1 MTGARGT
8 VGCHVVDTV
17 LGPCGV
23 AWDDEARVTAAALPD
38 TDAASVVAHLGAPVA
53 TPPARI
59 VEIADRMAALLR
71 GDDVTL
77 DDVVLADDDLPD
89 FDSRVYRVLRSIP
102 RGRVATY
109 GEVAALVGAPGAAQ
123 AVGRAMGRNP
133 FPIVVPCHRVLGAGT
148 EIGGFSAPG
157 GVATK
162 RAILAA
168 EGVVG
173 FGEPTLF

>member
-1 MTGARGT
+1 MTAS

-23 AWDDEARVTAAALPD
+23 AWDGEGRVTAVALPD
-38 TDAASVVAHLGAPVA
+38 RDAAAVVSHLDVPVA
-53 TPPARI
+53 DPPDGI
-59 VEIADRMAALLR
+59 VDVADRMSALLA
-71 GDDVTL
+71 GQDVDL
-77 DDVVLADDDLPD
+77 LDVVVADDDLPD
-89 FDSRVYRVLRSIP
+89 FDRRVYDVLRAIP
-102 RGRVATY
+102 RGAVLTY
-109 GEVAALVGAPGAAQ
+109 GEVAARVGAPGAAQ
-123 AVGRAMGRNP
+123 AVGRALGRNP

-162 RAILAA
+162 RSILAA
-168 EGVVG
+168 EGVAG